1 MLDPAFGLGF
11 GFVFTFGLFLVEAI
25 REKAAFRF
33 FVYLIPAAI
42 LMGRIL
48 SRLLGS

>member
-11 GFVFTFGLFLVEAI
+11 GFVFTFGLFLVGVIKEQDALCV
-25 REKAAFRF
+25 FM
-33 FVYLIPAAI
+33 YLISAAI